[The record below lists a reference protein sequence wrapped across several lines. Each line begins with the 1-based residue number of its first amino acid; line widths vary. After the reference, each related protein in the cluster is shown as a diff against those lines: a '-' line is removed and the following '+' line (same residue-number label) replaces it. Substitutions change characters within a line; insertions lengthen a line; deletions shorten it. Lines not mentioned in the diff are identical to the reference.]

1 MEESLDVRILDVLYC
16 YFEHHAGDP
25 QMPLGKLHDALGVSS
40 DEEREVRKRLYI
52 LKKKE
57 WIDCQLLDNGSGG
70 TVAILPA
77 GIKVVEDRRK
87 NPPYLTDGR
96 RCS

>member
-1 MEESLDVRILDVLYC
+1 MSSTVISNI
-16 YFEHHAGDP
+16 AGDP
-25 QMPLGKLHDALGVSS
+25 QMPLGELHDALGVSS